1 MTLAEGDTVPI
12 GWFVKDWDSEVP
24 VQVTEAAVVIGTTKD
39 VSNPYDGGPENFV
52 RFLSV
57 RTASQAAAEEAA
69 AAADIV
75 GQAEAVRLTAII
87 QDAGITGRSVQ
98 WAKYYPTDAV
108 GLRMGSDIVTE
119 SSVRGNLE
127 YWLSRQTETAAAAVA
142 KSAAAAEAAHWAG
155 MPDVI
160 SIVRAEFIRCGW
172 HAQQATQLVWGGYD
186 DSQTCAEKE
195 MYLFRTDVE
204 QEGYSLRDQGSSYFR
219 TTGYRRTE
227 TVTATHPIYAAA
239 IDAARTAWIAKSAVT
254 PDQLLLVIRNSMGD
268 IVLPIVVLP
277 TAEET
282 RAREAA
288 ELAAQKVANAARKQ
302 ARRDAEAAEF
312 AAQKAAR
319 LNYQGPRRD
328 TTQAPAEAP
337 AAPISTV
344 NLNDPWGSLSS
355 LKL

>member
-98 WAKYYPTDAV
+98 WTKYYPTDAV
-108 GLRMGSDIVTE
+108 GLRMGSDLVTE
-119 SSVRGNLE
+119 SSVRSNLE
-127 YWLSRQTETAAAAVA
+127 YWLERQTDAAAAAVA
-142 KSAAAAEAAHWAG
+142 KAEAAHWAG
-155 MPDVI
+155 MPDVVG
-160 SIVRAEFIRCGW
+160 IVRAEFIRCGW
-172 HAQQATQLVWGGYD
+172 HAQQQAKIALGGYD
-186 DSQTCAEKE
+186 ETQVCVAGE
-195 MYLFRTDVE
+195 MYLFRTDSE
-204 QEGYSLRDQGSSYFR
+204 LEGYSLRDQGASYFISS
-219 TTGYRRTE
+219 GYRRTD
-227 TVTATHPIYAAA
+227 TVTVRHPLYAAA
-239 IDAARTAWIAKSAVT
+239 LDDAKSAWIDKTAVT
-254 PDQLLLVIRNSMGD
+254 PEALLAVIRLSMGD
-268 IVLPIVVLP
+268 IVVPIVVPL
-277 TAEET
+277 TTEENN
-282 RAREAA
+282 ARQAA
-288 ELAAQKVANAARKQ
+288 ELAAQKAENAARRQ
-302 ARRDAEAAEF
+302 ARRDEEAAEL
-312 AAQKAAR
+312 AAKKAAR
-319 LNYQGPRRD
+319 RSQRD

-337 AAPISTV
+337 AAPISQTV